1 MNVVLIQR
9 RMYIYTHTKTH
20 THTHIYIYSSIHVC
34 LKPVSAL
41 CVCNIELGSRSACIM
56 QSCVEKGE
64 RQVSKRVVDYAKNIT
79 RKEEKRVSAYE
90 NKLAN
95 LLYYIRQRS
104 LRRRIRVKKNSDVT
118 CQQPVSSISLHI
130 CIHSILY
137 VDTLKCVYI
146 YIYAHSTVT
155 SALMS
160 RYHYESHSNNV
171 YDSMRNSSIGDWS
184 PACVRSITQY
194 HIWP

>member
-1 MNVVLIQR
+1 MGHPPFQLLGADLLLQLVGFVVRVRLQTPILKSSECR
-9 RMYIYTHTKTH
+9 SHTKQN
-20 THTHIYIYSSIHVC
+20 IYIYSSIHVC
-34 LKPVSAL
+34 IKPVSAL
-41 CVCNIELGSRSACIM
+41 CLCNIELGSRSACIM

-130 CIHSILY
+130 CIH
-137 VDTLKCVYI
+137 TVY
-146 YIYAHSTVT
+146 
-155 SALMS
+155 
-160 RYHYESHSNNV
+160 
-171 YDSMRNSSIGDWS
+171 SM
-184 PACVRSITQY
+184 
-194 HIWP
+194 